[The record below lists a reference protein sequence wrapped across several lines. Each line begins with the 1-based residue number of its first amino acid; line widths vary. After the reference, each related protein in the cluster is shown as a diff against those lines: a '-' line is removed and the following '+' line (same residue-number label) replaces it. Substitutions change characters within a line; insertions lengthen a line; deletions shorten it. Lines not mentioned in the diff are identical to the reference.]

1 MSGSP
6 NGSEFALRIAL
17 SDLLERLRRSEEM
30 CKYLE
35 RCRNEMARELI
46 RVKQE
51 NELLTHEK
59 YLLVASLDSAN
70 NCNGNVDGMTCGT
83 GGHVIHT
90 VPQYSHRTD
99 ASSPRNSSSPSTSLK
114 GRTSTS
120 CTDQDDN
127 WEEISHRLLREMRQE
142 VLKSSNNC
150 RANPRQSSSL
160 PQTLDFIRQETVTAT
175 ADVDEPVTAIGNN
188 SVGSVLLV
196 GSQPKD
202 HHLHLR
208 NSYPHASSATLM
220 TASKSTPQE
229 EGKAKSD
236 NIISPENCLKK
247 DDDALPSKVDVVSNR
262 ETAIPPTKNVVV
274 NSSSIPV
281 DEVYVR
287 ILRELTNDMNQATQQ
302 ILTQRE
308 KLTRMRTKQLRN
320 FFRRQLT
327 EESTPTSTGGLS
339 VTQTSTHLS
348 PMAIATQ
355 PSSARSQSALKPS
368 HRNSRQQQQQQQQ
381 LAAQKQ

>member
-1 MSGSP
+1 MSASP

-70 NCNGNVDGMTCGT
+70 NCNGNVDGMT

-99 ASSPRNSSSPSTSLK
+99 ASSPRNSSPSTSLK
-114 GRTSTS
+114 GRSCTS

-142 VLKSSNNC
+142 VLKSSNNF
-150 RANPRQSSSL
+150 RGKPRQSSSL
-160 PQTLDFIRQETVTAT
+160 PQTLDFIQQENVTAA

-220 TASKSTPQE
+220 AESKSTQE
-229 EGKAKSD
+229 EGRAESD
-236 NIISPENCLKK
+236 NIMSSKNCLKK

-262 ETAIPPTKNVVV
+262 ETAIAPTKNVVV
-274 NSSSIPV
+274 NSSSIPI

-327 EESTPTSTGGLS
+327 EESTPSSTGGPS
-339 VTQTSTHLS
+339 VTQTSTHFF
-348 PMAIATQ
+348 PMAIGTQ
-355 PSSARSQSALKPS
+355 LSSARSQSALKPS
-368 HRNSRQQQQQQQQ
+368 HRNSRQQQ
-381 LAAQKQ
+381 LATQK